1 MSQDRDIPKVCKMIC
16 RVGVVWMMMGKQ
28 DTIKRIT
35 LIHSR
40 LNGLLNVK
48 HPEVIECPWV
58 DQIKLRKPDEKN
70 IAYLGKGRPGASDR
84 NDLDPRSKTNSI

>member
-28 DTIKRIT
+28 DTIKRIA

-40 LNGLLNVK
+40 LDGILDGK
-48 HPEVIECPWV
+48 HAKVIKRTWV
-58 DQIKLRKPDEKN
+58 DQIELRKPDEKN
-70 IAYLGKGRPGASDR
+70 IAYLGKGRPWASDR